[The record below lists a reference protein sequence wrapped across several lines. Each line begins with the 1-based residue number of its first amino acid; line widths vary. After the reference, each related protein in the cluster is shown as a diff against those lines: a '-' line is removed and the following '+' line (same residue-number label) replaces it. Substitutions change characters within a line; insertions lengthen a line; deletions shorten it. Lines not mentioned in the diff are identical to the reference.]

1 MATLVLILLAFVAV
15 ALVVVS
21 LRALVVALEALRLT
35 HRLKLLVRAG
45 PDQAMRP
52 ATSDQLAEARSC
64 YPPIRVLYPAKRPT
78 DG

>member
-1 MATLVLILLAFVAV
+1 MATLVVVSLLIVAV

-35 HRLKLLVRAG
+35 YRLKLLARVA

-52 ATSDQLAEARSC
+52 TTSDQLANVRSC
-64 YPPIRVLYPAKRPT
+64 YPPIRVLYSMRSQLR
-78 DG
+78 D